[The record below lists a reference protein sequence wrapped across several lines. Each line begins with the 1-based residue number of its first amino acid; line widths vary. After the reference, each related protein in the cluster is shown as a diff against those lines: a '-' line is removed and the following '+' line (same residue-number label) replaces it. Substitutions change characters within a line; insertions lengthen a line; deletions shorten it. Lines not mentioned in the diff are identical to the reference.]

1 MGTPPVQY
9 KTVWQ
14 FSSEECRLY
23 FNTLELKAKN
33 FGLKAL
39 CKNEFNTH
47 ILVQIDKFHI
57 NKMGSVKSI
66 EMNNEVDLYENL
78 LLGHTKNDRLQ
89 PISPEYLIEI
99 LTENL
104 DSRNL
109 EQSICLIVG
118 IFVILKHSLM
128 SLHLLTCL
136 H

>member
-1 MGTPPVQY
+1 
-9 KTVWQ
+9 
-14 FSSEECRLY
+14 
-23 FNTLELKAKN
+23 
-33 FGLKAL
+33 
-39 CKNEFNTH
+39 
-47 ILVQIDKFHI
+47 
-57 NKMGSVKSI
+57 MGSVKSI

-89 PISPEYLIEI
+89 RISPEYLIEI